1 LDLARAATMLCDPIF
16 WELIFPPSAS
26 QLDIL
31 GLSLKFYI
39 LSVSI
44 SDNITLRISERY
56 TVMDEFY

>member
-1 LDLARAATMLCDPIF
+1 MLCDPIF